1 MQKLVRSGD
10 PAAERYRDRLCQSAE
25 AYETAAALAVD
36 DGARRE
42 LEADAAARRTAIEAT
57 LDQSWMTTSE
67 ALERRIGYLDRNDP
81 TPTH

>member
-10 PAAERYRDRLCQSAE
+10 PAAERYRDRLCQSARSLRNRRRSGCRRWR
-25 AYETAAALAVD
+25 T
-36 DGARRE
+36 RE